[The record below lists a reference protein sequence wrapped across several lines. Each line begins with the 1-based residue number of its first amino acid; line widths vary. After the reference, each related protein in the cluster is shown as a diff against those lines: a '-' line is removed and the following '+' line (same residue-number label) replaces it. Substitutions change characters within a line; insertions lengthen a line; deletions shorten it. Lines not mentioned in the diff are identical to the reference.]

1 MIGAWSPASGGISKP
16 AEDGF
21 FGSVMSGLERFGEK
35 AAPVFGTFSEKMGG
49 EILPNWVGS
58 QLNIQSKDQLEKA
71 TFDWGTAPR
80 RVDYI
85 QTPEAMPGTRFAD
98 LQLFRMGNFN
108 ITGGTLLI
116 MGGVF
121 LGMVVILKKL

>member
-1 MIGAWSPASGGISKP
+1 MVAFAGWTPP
-16 AEDGF
+16 TTEAENGF
-21 FGSVMSGLERFGEK
+21 FGSVLSGMERFGER
-35 AAPVFGTFSEKMGG
+35 AAPVFGTFTEKLSG

-58 QLNIQSKDQLEKA
+58 QLNVQSKDQLEKA
-71 TFDWGTAPR
+71 TFDWGAAPR
-80 RVDYI
+80 RVDYV

-108 ITGGTLLI
+108 VTGGTLLI

-121 LGMVVILKKL
+121 LGTVVILKKL